1 MTTAIGYKL
10 AGGGVRYHHAG
21 GEGMIRH
28 AASAAIN
35 HLGHRLVDAIAHRVR
50 GDGYKLT
57 GEGRRRKPGR
67 PRRVGRPRTKT
78 HKVGRPRTKRTVH
91 RK

>member
-1 MTTAIGYKL
+1 MTATIGYKM

-35 HLGHRLVDAIAHRVR
+35 HLGHKIVDAIAHKVR

-57 GEGRRRKPGR
+57 GEGRKRKPGR
-67 PRRVGRPRTKT
+67 PK
-78 HKVGRPRTKRTVH
+78 KVGRPKATHH
-91 RK
+91 RKRK